1 MIKIDNLKKQFGE
14 TCACDIPSFTI
25 NDGDILGLVGNNGAG
40 KTTLFR
46 LLLDLLKADEGSVS
60 YVFSLPDGEASG
72 TVATA
77 GMSGTVASAGMSGT
91 VASAG
96 MSGTVASAGMS
107 GTVATEGAMG
117 TVATEGAVA
126 INPTESEAWK
136 QHVGAYIDE
145 GFLIDFLTPEE
156 YFAFLGKVSGI
167 SQQEVDARL
176 QQFERF
182 ANGEVFGQK
191 KLIRNLSAG
200 NKMKVGIISALF
212 RRPKTVI
219 LDEPFNFLDP
229 TSQMVLKHLLQDYAN
244 ETGSTILISS
254 HNLQHT
260 VDISTRIALLEHG
273 KIIRDLSNN
282 EGSAASEL
290 QEYFEAE

>member
-1 MIKIDNLKKQFGE
+1 MIKIENLKKNFGE

-46 LLLDLLKADEGSVS
+46 LLLDLLKADGGSVS
-60 YVFSLPDGEASG
+60 YQFPVTDADTEDSLSD
-72 TVATA
+72 
-77 GMSGTVASAGMSGT
+77 
-91 VASAG
+91 
-96 MSGTVASAGMS
+96 
-107 GTVATEGAMG
+107 
-117 TVATEGAVA
+117 
-126 INPTESEAWK
+126 INPAESEAWK

-167 SQQEVDARL
+167 SQQETDERMKM
-176 QQFERF
+176 FERF

-212 RRPKTVI
+212 RHPETVI

-229 TSQMVLKHLLQDYAN
+229 TSQLVLKHLVQDYAQQ
-244 ETGSTILISS
+244 TGATILISS

-273 KIIRDLSNN
+273 QIIRDLPNA
-282 EGSAASEL
+282 EGSASAEL
-290 QEYFEAE
+290 QEYFGAE

>member
-1 MIKIDNLKKQFGE
+1 MIKIENLKKQFGD

-46 LLLDLLKADEGSVS
+46 LLLDLLKADG
-60 YVFSLPDGEASG
+60 G
-72 TVATA
+72 TVTYHFAQED
-77 GMSGTVASAGMSGT
+77 GTTLDICPA
-91 VASAG
+91 
-96 MSGTVASAGMS
+96 
-107 GTVATEGAMG
+107 
-117 TVATEGAVA
+117 
-126 INPTESEAWK
+126 ESEVWK

-156 YFAFLGKVSGI
+156 FFSFLGKISGI
-167 SQQEVDARL
+167 KQEEVDERL
-176 QQFERF
+176 TLFERF
-182 ANGEVFGQK
+182 ANGEIFGQK

-212 RRPKTVI
+212 RQPRTVI

-229 TSQMVLKHLLQDYAN
+229 TSQVLLKHLLKDYA
-244 ETGSTILISS
+244 EQTGSTVLISS

-260 VDISTRIALLEHG
+260 IDISTRIALLEHG
-273 KIIRDLSNN
+273 SIIRDLPNS
-282 EGSAASEL
+282 EGSARAEL
-290 QEYFEAE
+290 EEYFGAE

>member
-60 YVFSLPDGEASG
+60 YVFSLPDGE
-72 TVATA
+72 T
-77 GMSGTVASAGMSGT
+77 
-91 VASAG
+91 
-96 MSGTVASAGMS
+96 S
-107 GTVATEGAMG
+107 GTVATEG
-117 TVATEGAVA
+117 TVA

-167 SQQEVDARL
+167 SQQEVDERL